1 MSDRGLAY
9 KSIDQITTTTSP
21 PVSGDFAVY
30 FDGSAGKWSKR
41 DIAAAAAPVALDA
54 TDAITFE
61 EHGNRILYC
70 TTAAT
75 LTWTLPAATGTGNH
89 YTFLQG
95 ILATGSKIITCSE
108 LTNHRMIG
116 GITIADGDTPFG
128 SEGFQPGAS
137 DETVTMNAGTTGGM
151 LGDWVKVTDVATNK
165 WMVEGDL
172 HSATGSDPATPFSNA
187 S

>member
-9 KSIDQITTTTSP
+9 KSIDQIKTSESA
-21 PVSGDFAVY
+21 PVSGDFTVFYDASEREWVKQSPI
-30 FDGSAGKWSKR
+30 DR
-41 DIAAAAAPVALDA
+41 APVALDA
-54 TDAITFE
+54 TDAMTVA
-61 EHGNRILYC
+61 EHANRVLYC

-75 LTWTLPAATGTGNH
+75 LTWTLPAATGTGN
-89 YTFLQG
+89 YYMFLLG
-95 ILATGSKIITCSE
+95 ILTTGDKVITCSE

-116 GITIADGDTPFG
+116 SIIIADGDTPFLPD
-128 SEGFQPGAS
+128 GFQPGAS
-137 DETVTMNAGTTGGM
+137 DETVTMNKTTTGGM

-165 WMVEGDL
+165 WFVEGVL